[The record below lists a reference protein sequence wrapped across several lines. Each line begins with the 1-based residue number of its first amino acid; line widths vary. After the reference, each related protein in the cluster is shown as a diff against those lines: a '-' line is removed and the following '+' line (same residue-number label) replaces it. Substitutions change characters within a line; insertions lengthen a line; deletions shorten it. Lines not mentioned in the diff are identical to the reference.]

1 MMAIVRSIKRSTFAP
16 VLVLVVV
23 AVLATPGKSAVVIS
37 RSEVKSSSSILST
50 SGTGGSRLV
59 SIIPGQDKYPR
70 KRDNILEPEPAV
82 SPEEDTNAGKK
93 RTFTKNQL
101 RPCTFCKFFSTAAP
115 TPKPRIYLNVIRQ

>member
-1 MMAIVRSIKRSTFAP
+1 MMAIDKSIKRSTIAP
-16 VLVLVVV
+16 VLILILV

-37 RSEVKSSSSILST
+37 RSEVKSSSSTSPTTET
-50 SGTGGSRLV
+50 SGPRLV